1 MLNLRI
7 DPHSGV
13 PVYRQIMDQVKYYGA
28 IGLLKPNSQLPSI
41 RELALALSVNPTTV
55 VKAYSELQH
64 EGVIEMRHG
73 KGAFLVDA
81 PRMSEAQR
89 RQVLRRIARQLAVE
103 AIQMDAPTELVI
115 EVVTEELDAMRATIR
130 DGEGKDEDSSG
141 RRKAR

>member
-1 MLNLRI
+1 MLNLQI

-13 PVYRQIMDQVKYYGA
+13 PVYRQIMDQVKYCGA
-28 IGLLKPNSQLPSI
+28 SGLLKPNTQLPSI

-73 KGAFLVDA
+73 KGAFLIDA
-81 PRMSEAQR
+81 PRMSDARR
-89 RQVLRRIARQLAVE
+89 RQALRRLARQLAVE
-103 AIQMDAPTELVI
+103 AVQMDAPTDLVI
-115 EVVTEELDAMRATIR
+115 EVVTEELDAMRTTIH

-141 RRKAR
+141 RRKVR